1 MSKRTQYPPIEPFD
15 TGYLAVG
22 DGHEIYYE
30 QSGNP
35 TGKPALFVHGGPGG
49 GGDVNARRFFDPK
62 GYRIVVFD
70 QRGSGRSR
78 PHASLEANTTWHL
91 VADME
96 RLRRRLGIDRWLVFG
111 GSWGSTLALAYAEM
125 HPSAV
130 SELVL
135 RGIFLL
141 RQLELTWFYQF
152 GAGLLFPEQ
161 WQSYLAPIP
170 PAERHDLLGAFHLRL
185 TSGDEAVRLTAARAW
200 SVWEGATSSLLPN
213 LKREDQFG
221 AAEFALALARIEVH
235 YFVNRGFFSH
245 ENQLL
250 DGVDKIRSIP
260 AVIVHGRYDVVCPID
275 TAFELHRRWPEA
287 DFKIVPD
294 AGHSAYE
301 PGIMAELVAAT
312 DRFLGKRS

>member
-1 MSKRTQYPPIEPFD
+1 MSNRTQYPPIEPFD
-15 TGYLAVG
+15 TGHLAVG
-22 DGHEIYYE
+22 DGHEMYYE

-35 TGKPALFVHGGPGG
+35 SGKPALFVHGGPGG
-49 GGDVNARRFFDPK
+49 GGDVNARRFFDPAR
-62 GYRIVVFD
+62 YRIIVFD

-96 RLRRRLGIDRWLVFG
+96 CLRRHLKVGRWLVFG
-111 GSWGSTLALAYAEM
+111 GSWGSTLALAYAQT
-125 HPSAV
+125 HPTAV

-141 RQLELTWFYQF
+141 RQLELTWFYQL
-152 GAGLLFPEQ
+152 GASLVFPEQ
-161 WQSYLAPIP
+161 WQKYLAPIP
-170 PAERHDLLGAFHLRL
+170 PAERGDLLGAFHRRL
-185 TSGDEAVRLTAARAW
+185 LSDDAAVCLAAARAW
-200 SVWEGATSSLLPN
+200 SIWEGATSSLLPN
-213 LKREDQFG
+213 PKREDQFG
-221 AAEFALALARIEVH
+221 SPEFALALARIEAH
-235 YFVNRGFFSH
+235 YFVNRGFFEH

-250 DGVDKIRSIP
+250 DGVERIRQIP

-287 DFKIVPD
+287 DFRIVPD

-301 PGIMAELVAAT
+301 PGITAELIAAT
-312 DRFLGKRS
+312 DRFGAAA